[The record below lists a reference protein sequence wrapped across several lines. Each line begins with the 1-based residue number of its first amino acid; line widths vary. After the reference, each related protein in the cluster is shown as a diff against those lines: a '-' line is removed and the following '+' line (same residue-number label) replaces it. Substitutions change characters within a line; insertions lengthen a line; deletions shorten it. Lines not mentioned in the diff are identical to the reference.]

1 MRFAFPIIKKGDTNS
16 AGDGVIAY
24 KTGDFVLVLSAY
36 NPDAEN
42 GIGTNPEVHV
52 IISPTLATTPAADGS
67 YAEAPNRSIIFG
79 NSSVYHKLG
88 DLGKTNGSWVAAA
101 LA

>member
-1 MRFAFPIIKKGDTNS
+1 MLFAFPLVKKGDTHS

-24 KTGDFVLVLSAY
+24 KTGDFVLVLGAQ
-36 NPDAEN
+36 NPTAEN
-42 GIGTNPEVHV
+42 GIGTNPEIH
-52 IISPTLATTPAADGS
+52 IIVSPTLAATPASDGS

-88 DLGKTNGSWVAAA
+88 DLGKTDGSWVAAA